1 MVRGLGRG
9 ATIPLP
15 YLSSSQGTGMGVASA
30 LSSNMAKIY
39 LDYCDSISLDATPGK
54 VKAPLTV
61 LSAYADSQ
69 GLTGHAALDGLRE
82 LKSELDS
89 DLLDAQGFTMFYRFV
104 YFICRERGQ
113 KSIVV
118 RTAVEA
124 WRLVLVGRF
133 RLLDQWCEFVEKHQ
147 RYNIS
152 GDTWLQVLE
161 FSRVVH
167 EDLSNYDPEGA
178 WPVLIDDF
186 VEHMYRNSRSSAV
199 HRPDRFNLRSENL
212 LNSISDDLN
221 GMSMSNKSSLLP
233 GMNVSAGFKR
243 RSSAPAI
250 NDTEME
256 SVNCISQRL
265 AKMPSPLFP
274 KRVRSVYCS
283 ADSLHTTRGVS
294 METDHKSCEPQQLS
308 SQSSIVSLPML
319 CNCAQGVFGSSFSK
333 NTDDMQYTPC
343 FSTPFLPRAEHFQPH
358 TSRVRAATC
367 SMHPFTYK
375 S

>member
-1 MVRGLGRG
+1 MVRGLEPG
-9 ATIPLP
+9 ATMPLP
-15 YLSSSQGTGMGVASA
+15 FSSSSQGTGMGMGMASA

-39 LDYCDSISLDATPGK
+39 LEYCDSISLEATQVK

-69 GLTGHAALDGLRE
+69 GLTGHAAIDGLRM

-89 DLLDAQGFTMFYRFV
+89 DLLDAQGFAMFYRFV

-113 KSIVV
+113 KNIVV

-152 GDTWLQVLE
+152 GDTWLQVFE

-167 EDLSNYDPEGA
+167 EDLSNYDHEGA

-186 VEHMYRNSRSSAV
+186 VEHMYRNSRSSSV
-199 HRPDRFNLRSENL
+199 QRPDRFNLRSESL

-221 GMSMSNKSSLLP
+221 GMSMSSKPSLLP

-243 RSSAPAI
+243 RPSAPAI
-250 NDTEME
+250 DATEVE
-256 SVNCISQRL
+256 SVNCISQRF

-274 KRVRSVYCS
+274 KRVRSGYCS
-283 ADSLHTTRGVS
+283 SDSLHSRGVS
-294 METDHKSCEPQQLS
+294 METDHRSCEPQQLP
-308 SQSSIVSLPML
+308 SQSSLGSLPIL
-319 CNCAQGVFGSSFSK
+319 CECAQVVFGSSFYK
-333 NTDDMQYTPC
+333 NTDEMQHTPC
-343 FSTPFLPRAEHFQPH
+343 FSAPFLPRSEHI
-358 TSRVRAATC
+358 
-367 SMHPFTYK
+367 
-375 S
+375 

>member
-1 MVRGLGRG
+1 MVRGLERA
-9 ATIPLP
+9 ATIPIP
-15 YLSSSQGTGMGVASA
+15 YSSYSQGPGFGMASA
-30 LSSNMAKIY
+30 LSSDMAKIY
-39 LDYCDSISLDATPGK
+39 FEYCDSISSDVTQGK
-54 VKAPLTV
+54 VKALTV
-61 LSAYADSQ
+61 LSAYADCQ
-69 GLTGHAALDGLRE
+69 GLTGYAALDGLRK

-89 DLLDAQGFTMFYRFV
+89 NLLDANGFSVFYRFV

-118 RTAVEA
+118 STAVEA

-133 RLLDQWCEFVEKHQ
+133 RLLDKWCEFVEKHQ

-186 VEHMYRNSRSSAV
+186 VEYMYRNSRSSTV

-221 GMSMSNKSSLLP
+221 GMSMSNNPSLLP

-243 RSSAPAI
+243 RLSSPAI
-250 NDTEME
+250 DATEME

-274 KRVRSVYCS
+274 KRVRSGYCS
-283 ADSLHTTRGVS
+283 ADSLHTMRGVS
-294 METDHKSCEPQQLS
+294 MEADHRSCEPQQLP

-319 CNCAQGVFGSSFSK
+319 CNCAQGVFGSSFYK
-333 NTDDMQYTPC
+333 NTDEMQYTPC
-343 FSTPFLPRAEHFQPH
+343 FSAPFLPR
-358 TSRVRAATC
+358 SRIRAATC
-367 SMHPFTYK
+367 NMHPFASK